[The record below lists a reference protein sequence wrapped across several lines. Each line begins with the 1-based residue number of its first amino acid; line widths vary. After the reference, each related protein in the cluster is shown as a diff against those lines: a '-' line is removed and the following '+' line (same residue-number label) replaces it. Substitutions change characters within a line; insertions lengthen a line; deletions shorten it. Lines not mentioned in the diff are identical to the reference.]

1 MAAGKK
7 NARRRRAWLLF
18 QDESGLSERPPFR
31 STWAPKGRT
40 PMVIH
45 PFKWTKVS
53 VAAVLAYRWD
63 GRRYR
68 LFFQT
73 KKDSYNAKTLISFL
87 RDLRKHF
94 PRHRG
99 VLLWDR
105 LQAHRSAAM
114 NAYLKT
120 QRSWLTAEFL
130 PAYAPDLNPVETL
143 WGNVKGQEL
152 ANRSVEDMTEVVDD
166 LRAGMRRVRRHKLPF
181 SFLAHAG
188 LSL

>member
-1 MAAGKK
+1 MAAGKQ

-40 PMVIH
+40 PIVIH

-63 GRRYR
+63 GRRCQ

-99 VLLWDR
+99 ILLWDR

-120 QRSWLTAEFL
+120 QRSWLTAEYL

-166 LRAGMRRVRRHKLPF
+166 FRAGMRRARRHDLPF